1 MGTPYYLS
9 PELCEEKPY
18 NFKSDIWS
26 LGCILYELC
35 TYRHPFEA
43 TNQGAL
49 ILKIVKGKFEPISS
63 TYTMAL
69 KELTEKLLTKD
80 PNKRPGLSHIFK
92 MEAMKER
99 MHLYGYSYEHHQ
111 TIIND
116 QINGKSIG
124 SSGSKTNSAISYRP
138 MEEIKSMASK
148 FEKKVFRNQKSL
160 NSEIET

>member
-1 MGTPYYLS
+1 MNQTNQFSNTIVGTPYYLS

-49 ILKIVKGKFEPISS
+49 ILKIVKAKFDPIPS
-63 TYTMAL
+63 TYSMAL

-80 PNKRPGLSHIFK
+80 PNKRPSLSQIFK
-92 MEAMKER
+92 METMKDR
-99 MHLYGYSYEHHQ
+99 MHLYGYNLEQHSS
-111 TIIND
+111 IIND

-124 SSGSKTNSAISYRP
+124 SSGA
-138 MEEIKSMASK
+138 
-148 FEKKVFRNQKSL
+148 
-160 NSEIET
+160 